1 MEEFYELLKEYNKR
15 TWDLEN
21 RAKWHEI
28 YCVSPMPIYLYVL
41 LQRLSKL
48 DKNLSIVEVG
58 SGYGDVVTML
68 IYLGFK
74 NIIGIE
80 RDKAVCSLANKK
92 LQSLFNTKKTYI
104 KCEEYPFKLNTNP
117 DIYIQINNVYVDLIS
132 SKEEYLKRIKEW
144 FQYNGT
150 PKYAYIELIDES
162 FKQYSKHYPPFI
174 RLSNKDI
181 EQLFQGNRVN
191 SFKTYEFPI
200 NTSSKCLYEI
210 KTECINSHIDGDV
223 TKKKVFI

>member
-28 YCVSPMPIYLYVL
+28 YCVIPMPIYLYAL

-58 SGYGDVVTML
+58 SGYGDVVAML

-74 NIIGIE
+74 NITGIE
-80 RDKAVCSLANKK
+80 RDKAACASANKK
-92 LQSLFNTKKTYI
+92 IQSLFNTNKAYI
-104 KCEEYPFKLNTNP
+104 KCEEYPIKLNTIP
-117 DIYIQINNVYVDLIS
+117 DIYIQINNVYVDSITS
-132 SKEEYLKRIKEW
+132 QEEYLKRNKEW
-144 FQYNGT
+144 VQYNGT
-150 PKYAYIELIDES
+150 PKYAYIEFIDES
-162 FKQYSKHYPPFI
+162 FKQYSKHYPSFI
-174 RLSNKDI
+174 RLSNNDV
-181 EQLFQGNRVN
+181 EQLFQGNEVN
-191 SFKTYEFPI
+191 SFKTYEFPA

-210 KTECINSHIDGDV
+210 KTKCIKSHVGGDV
-223 TKKKVFI
+223 TKKKIFQ